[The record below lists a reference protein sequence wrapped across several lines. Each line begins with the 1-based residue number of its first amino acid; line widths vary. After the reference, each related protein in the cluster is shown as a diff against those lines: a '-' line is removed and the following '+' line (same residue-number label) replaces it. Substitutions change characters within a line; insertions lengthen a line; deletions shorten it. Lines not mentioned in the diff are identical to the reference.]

1 MMQNVLLTKNVAAM
15 GEEIS
20 HDLGAK
26 LVKDFQDANPTDVTC
41 YNVGK
46 TVLEQILAQPGCS
59 GIRFYNALNEEGN
72 KTLVYVGINEQ
83 GENIVEYN
91 VINSTG
97 QLAAQKAIVADRVP
111 VGDQEGFGWGWL
123 SAD

>member
-1 MMQNVLLTKNVAAM
+1 M

-46 TVLEQILAQPGCS
+46 TVLEQILAQPGCA

-72 KTLVYVGINEQ
+72 KTLVYVGINED
-83 GENIVEYN
+83 GENIVQYN
-91 VINSTG
+91 VINSVG
-97 QLAAQKAIVADRVP
+97 QLASQKAIVADRVP
-111 VGDQEGFGWGWL
+111 VGDRDNSSGWGWGDL
-123 SAD
+123 FD